1 MSDRDI
7 SKLITELKELKLREL
22 QVLATLESIL
32 QTQQTDN
39 TLVASAI
46 SQTKHTY
53 KVGDQVIIT
62 NKVNR
67 PLNRTVNQG
76 DRAAI
81 VTKVS
86 TNRIDLRTKNGF
98 FTWQAPH
105 NIRPQTN
112 NE

>member
-22 QVLATLESIL
+22 QVLATLESII

-39 TLVASAI
+39 TLLASAT
-46 SQTKHTY
+46 SQRTYTY

-62 NKVNR
+62 NKVTR
-67 PLNRTVNQG
+67 PLNRPVNQG

-86 TNRIDLRTKNGF
+86 TNRIDLQTKNGF
-98 FTWQAPH
+98 FTWRAPH
-105 NIRPQTN
+105 NLRPRN
-112 NE
+112 SNE